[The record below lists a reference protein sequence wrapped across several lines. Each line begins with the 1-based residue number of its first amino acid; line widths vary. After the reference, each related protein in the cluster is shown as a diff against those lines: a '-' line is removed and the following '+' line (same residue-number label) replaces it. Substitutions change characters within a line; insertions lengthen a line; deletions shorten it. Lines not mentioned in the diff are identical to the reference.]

1 MRTETIPGWTRKVLG
16 AACGLALAG
25 VAAGAASAVA
35 ADTADTAVD
44 AAVDPAHHPAH
55 HPANAPQAP
64 ATTPTASL
72 GAAAGETPRSGKGA
86 GLIALLPGGAEP
98 PETATLLADP
108 DLAAAFSTS
117 AEGLF
122 EETLPDG
129 SVRVRLE
136 GRFQSVLVATVT
148 PGGRVTTSHHPLPGT
163 AFVLEP
169 RREPAAC
176 RPAQAGKEAA
186 HAQN

>member
-1 MRTETIPGWTRKVLG
+1 MRTETIPGWTRKILG

-25 VAAGAASAVA
+25 VVA
-35 ADTADTAVD
+35 ATA
-44 AAVDPAHHPAH
+44 AAVDEAVDPAH

-64 ATTPTASL
+64 ATTQTASL
-72 GAAAGETPRSGKGA
+72 SAAAAETPRSGKGA
-86 GLIALLPGGAEP
+86 GLIAVLPGGAEQ

-129 SVRVRLE
+129 SVRVRLQ
-136 GRFQSVLVATVT
+136 GRFQSALVATVT
-148 PGGRVTTSHHPLPGT
+148 PGGRVTTSHRPLPGT
-163 AFVLEP
+163 AFVLDP

-176 RPAQAGKEAA
+176 RPAPSGEEAA
-186 HAQN
+186 HAPK

>member
-1 MRTETIPGWTRKVLG
+1 MRTETIPGLVRQVLR

-25 VAAGAASAVA
+25 VAAGAA
-35 ADTADTAVD
+35 AD
-44 AAVDPAHHPAH
+44 
-55 HPANAPQAP
+55 APQSP
-64 ATTPTASL
+64 SPTQPASL
-72 GAAAGETPRSGKGA
+72 GIAAAEAPRSAKGA
-86 GLIALLPGGAEP
+86 GLIAVLPGGAEQP
-98 PETATLLADP
+98 DPTALLADP

-129 SVRVRLE
+129 SVMVRLQ

-148 PGGRVTTSHHPLPGT
+148 PGGRVTTSHRPLPAT
-163 AFVLEP
+163 AFVLAP

-176 RPAQAGKEAA
+176 RPAPSGKEAA
-186 HAQN
+186 HAPN